1 MIRGISFK
9 ETLCSLFLKKGR
21 FFSRKILKQVKEF
34 VIHKLVRTIE
44 QCSIFSYKQAE
55 IRVLHSD
62 FCLGKMYYKKM
73 ICNTFVIHIFRELY
87 YIKFGV
93 IHIFYKMYYIENE
106 CNTFVIH
113 IFLKCIT
120 LLERVKMKQENK
132 MVSFRLDDETE
143 QMLDELEQ
151 NYKTESEKLGL
162 KYQSKSQI
170 IKEAI
175 QTLYA
180 AKLNSNMQ
188 NGYLD
193 LMRDQIQQVV
203 EPMLQGSTQF
213 LKEQN
218 EQIIDLAEQALMGMV
233 KLSLQEKLS
242 LYAQKCDTV
251 SEEEIIGFLKSDYSY
266 TSAIN
271 KYALSLIN
279 GENQEN
285 SENE

>member
-1 MIRGISFK
+1 MAQQNP
-9 ETLCSLFLKKGR
+9 
-21 FFSRKILKQVKEF
+21 FSV
-34 VIHKLVRTIE
+34 
-44 QCSIFSYKQAE
+44 
-55 IRVLHSD
+55 
-62 FCLGKMYYKKM
+62 
-73 ICNTFVIHIFRELY
+73 
-87 YIKFGV
+87 
-93 IHIFYKMYYIENE
+93 
-106 CNTFVIH
+106 
-113 IFLKCIT
+113 
-120 LLERVKMKQENK
+120 
-132 MVSFRLDDETE
+132 RLDDETTA
-143 QMLDELEQ
+143 MLNELDRLYR
-151 NYKTESEKLGL
+151 NDADDLGVSSNI
-162 KYQSKSQI
+162 SKNQI

-175 QTLYA
+175 KYLYVQKFNIKGNA
-180 AKLNSNMQ
+180 DSA
-188 NGYLD
+188 YLD
-193 LMRDQIQQVV
+193 LMRDSIQQVV